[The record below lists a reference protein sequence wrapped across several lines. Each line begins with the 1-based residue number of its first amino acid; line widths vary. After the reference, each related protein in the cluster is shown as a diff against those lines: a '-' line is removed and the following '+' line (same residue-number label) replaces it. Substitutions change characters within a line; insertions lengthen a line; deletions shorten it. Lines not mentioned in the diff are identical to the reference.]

1 MENRIFNFS
10 AGPAVLPLEV
20 LQEAQKDLLAL
31 PGVGMSVLEISHR
44 SKPFQAIID
53 AAEANVRKLMNIPE
67 NYRVMFLQGGA
78 LLQFAMLPMNL
89 LGGKSADYVVS
100 GTWSKKARSE
110 AKIVG
115 ASRVVWDGGE
125 ANYCSLPTNAE
136 LQAAVDPDAAYFYYA
151 SNETIQ
157 GVQFPSEPE
166 VNIPLVCDASSEFF
180 YKPINI
186 EKYGCVFACAQK
198 NCGPAGVT
206 LVVMRDDFVTRSP
219 ELPSLLSYAKLSAEQ
234 SMLNTPPCFSI
245 YIVKLVTDWLLNTV
259 GGLSAMYEIN
269 KKKAAVLYD
278 VIDASGGFYLGHAKK
293 ECRSL
298 MNVPFKM
305 QTDALD
311 KVFLEEAGKA
321 GLQSLAGHRSVGGFR
336 ASIYNAMPVE
346 GVEKLAAFM
355 KEFMKKHG

>member
-1 MENRIFNFS
+1 MENRVYNFS
-10 AGPAVLPLEV
+10 AGPAVLPLEA
-20 LQEAQKDLLAL
+20 LKEAQENLLAL

-53 AAEANVRKLMNIPE
+53 AAEANIRKLMNIPE
-67 NYRVMFLQGGA
+67 NYRVMFLQGGS

-89 LGGKSADYVVS
+89 LGDKSADYVVT

-110 AKIVG
+110 AKLVG
-115 ASRVVWDGGE
+115 DTRVVWDGGGD
-125 ANYCSLPTNAE
+125 NFVTIPTDAE
-136 LQAAVDPDAAYFYYA
+136 LQSAVSADAAYLYYT

-157 GVQFPSEPE
+157 GVQFATEPN
-166 VNIPLVCDASSEFF
+166 VSVPLVCDASSEFF

-186 EKYGCVFACAQK
+186 EKYGCVFSCAQK

-206 LVVMRDDFVTRSP
+206 LVIMRDDFVARSP

-234 SMLNTPPCFSI
+234 SMLNTPPCFAI
-245 YIVKLVTDWLLNTV
+245 YMVKLVTDWLLNTI
-259 GGLSAMYEIN
+259 GGIDKMYAIN
-269 KKKAAVLYD
+269 KAKAALLYD
-278 VIDASGGFYLGHAKK
+278 VIDGSNGFYVGHAKK

-311 KVFLEEAGKA
+311 KTFLEEAAKA
-321 GLQSLAGHRSVGGFR
+321 GLHSLSGHRSVGGFR

-355 KEFMKKHG
+355 KEFMEKHQ